1 MKDPIVNP
9 RDGSIIEPSNTWL
22 YLKVV
27 KAKGTPE
34 EKVLWH
40 PYILEDRTHLE
51 TLKLGLLGDERSRL
65 TSVWKNT
72 YIRFG
77 WLDKKLNSLNWVS
90 LEYLIY
96 TYHNKTMTK
105 TNRAKLNHICRL
117 LFISIKD
124 IKA

>member
-9 RDGSIIEPSNTWL
+9 RDGSVIEPSNTWL
-22 YLKVV
+22 YLQVV
-27 KAKGTPE
+27 KTKAENKQE
-34 EKVLWH
+34 VLWR
-40 PYILEDRTHLE
+40 PYKLEDRTHLE

-65 TSVWKNT
+65 TSVWNKT

-77 WLDKKLNSLNWVS
+77 WLDKQLNSLDWVS
-90 LEYLIY
+90 LEYLLH
-96 TYHNKTMTK
+96 TYHQKTITK

>member
-34 EKVLWH
+34 EKVLWR

-51 TLKLGLLGDERSRL
+51 TLKLGLLGGERSRL
-65 TSVWKNT
+65 TSVWQNT

-77 WLDKKLNSLNWVS
+77 WLDKELNSLNWVS

>member
-1 MKDPIVNP
+1 MKDPIINP
-9 RDGSIIEPSNTWL
+9 HDGSIIEPSNTWL

-27 KAKGTPE
+27 KAKGKPE
-34 EKVLWH
+34 EKVLWR
-40 PYILEDRTHLE
+40 PYKLEDRSHLE
-51 TLKLGLLGDERSRL
+51 TLKLSLLGDEHSRL
-65 TSVWKNT
+65 TTVWQNT

-77 WLDKKLNSLNWVS
+77 WLDRELNSLNWVS

>member
-1 MKDPIVNP
+1 MKNLIVNP
-9 RDGSIIEPSNTWL
+9 HDGSIIEPSNTWL

-27 KAKGTPE
+27 KAKGTLE
-34 EKVLWH
+34 EKILWR
-40 PYILEDRTHLE
+40 PYKLKNHSRLE
-51 TLKLGLLGDERSRL
+51 TLRLGLLGDERSRL

-72 YIRFG
+72 YIRIG
-77 WLDKKLNSLNWVS
+77 WLDKEFNSLDWVS
-90 LEYLIY
+90 LDYLIY

-105 TNRAKLNHICRL
+105 TNQAKLNYICRL

>member
-34 EKVLWH
+34 EKVLWR
-40 PYILEDRTHLE
+40 PYKLEDHTHLE
-51 TLKLGLLGDERSRL
+51 TLKLGLLGDGRSRL
-65 TSVWKNT
+65 TTVWQNT

-77 WLDKKLNSLNWVS
+77 WLDKELNSLDWVS

-96 TYHNKTMTK
+96 TYHNKMITK

-124 IKA
+124 ISL